1 MFGDIM
7 NQMNEAQEQMKKQ
20 LAEQSFTAEAGAVT
34 VTCDGNRSLTNISI
48 KQGEI
53 EDTEELEDLLLV
65 AINRALEDAAVYEA
79 EQAGGMMKNMLPGGL
94 GGLFG

>member
-34 VTCDGNRSLTNISI
+34 VTCDGNRAITNISI
-48 KQGEI
+48 KSEGL

-65 AINRALEDAAVYEA
+65 AINRALEDAANSEA

-94 GGLFG
+94 GNMFG

>member
-7 NQMNEAQEQMKKQ
+7 SQMNEAQEQMKKQ

-34 VTCDGNRSLTNISI
+34 VTCDGNRAITNISI
-48 KQGEI
+48 KPEGL
-53 EDTEELEDLLLV
+53 EDAEELEDTLLV
-65 AINRALEDAAVYEA
+65 AINRALENAANSEA

-94 GGLFG
+94 GNMFG